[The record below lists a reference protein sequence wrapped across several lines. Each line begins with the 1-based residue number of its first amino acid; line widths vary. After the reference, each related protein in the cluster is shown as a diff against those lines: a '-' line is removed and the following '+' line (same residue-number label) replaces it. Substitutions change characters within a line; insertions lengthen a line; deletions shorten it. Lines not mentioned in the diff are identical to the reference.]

1 MAAAD
6 VSTARADNDH
16 LPTPRR
22 FPMHRFL
29 YRAGSPAYY
38 LGRPAD
44 TWRRALRSRRRRTPV
59 PAHAQTRPRSAPS
72 RDTERYR

>member
-1 MAAAD
+1 
-6 VSTARADNDH
+6 
-16 LPTPRR
+16 
-22 FPMHRFL
+22 MHRFL

-59 PAHAQTRPRSAPS
+59 PVHDRTRAAIDRGPS
-72 RDTERYR
+72 RSTERWR

>member
-1 MAAAD
+1 
-6 VSTARADNDH
+6 
-16 LPTPRR
+16 
-22 FPMHRFL
+22 MHRFL

-59 PAHAQTRPRSAPS
+59 PAHAQTRPRSDRAPS
-72 RDTERYR
+72 RNTERYR